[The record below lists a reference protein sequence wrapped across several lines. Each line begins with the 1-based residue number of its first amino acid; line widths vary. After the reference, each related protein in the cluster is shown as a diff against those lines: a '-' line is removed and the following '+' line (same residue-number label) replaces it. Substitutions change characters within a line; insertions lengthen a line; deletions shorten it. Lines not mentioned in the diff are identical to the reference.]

1 MEEILEEPLEQQQA
15 APGSWLP
22 KMIRSLNIQRLVLLD
37 VVKRDHDETAVTLEE
52 LPDDVS
58 EVLLVKLLKALGS
71 KNAYE
76 LEFDPQTNS
85 PVPGMISDYTL
96 QPDAAQFRDYA
107 IEFVRSLR
115 ESQPGGASTG
125 LLAVIE
131 GEVNL
136 GRALVLVKLERES
149 GLRLRSTGESYTLE
163 AVRDLVLTETTKLWK
178 CALFA
183 RIGTADTD
191 IVAVGCDKQQG
202 WGREMDMARFW
213 LGFLGCKLADR
224 PALNTRRFYEAVVDF
239 ADATLRE
246 PEDKEK
252 VYHHLLSQVAS
263 KKEQLSPEEFA
274 RDFVPEGQ
282 EEPFLGYL
290 EQRGVAREA
299 FDLDSTAVKSKLK
312 IRRYVTRRG
321 ARISAPI
328 ESEDWLEVWNDRV
341 IINDQIIEID

>member
-1 MEEILEEPLEQQQA
+1 MEEILEEPLEQQS

-22 KMIRSLNIQRLVLLD
+22 KMIRSLVIQRLVLLD
-37 VVKRDHDETAVTLEE
+37 VVRPGDDEASVTLEE
-52 LPDDVS
+52 LPEDVS

-71 KNAYE
+71 RNAYE

-85 PVPGMISDYTL
+85 PVPSMIRDYTL
-96 QPDAAQFRDYA
+96 QPDSAQFRDYA
-107 IEFVRSLR
+107 VEFVRTLR

-125 LLAVIE
+125 LLAVVE
-131 GEVNL
+131 GEVEL

-149 GLRLRSTGESYTLE
+149 GLRLRPAGASYSLE

-183 RIGTADTD
+183 RIGAADSD

-202 WGREMDMARFW
+202 WGKEMDIARFW
-213 LGFLGCKLADR
+213 LGFLGCRLADR
-224 PALNTRRFYEAVVDF
+224 PALTTRRFYDAVVDF

-246 PEDKEK
+246 PEQKEE

-263 KKEQLSPEEFA
+263 KKEQICPEDFA

-282 EEPFLGYL
+282 EEPFLGFL
-290 EQRGVAREA
+290 EQRGVQREA
-299 FDLDSTAVKSKLK
+299 FDLDTAAIKSKLK

-328 ESEDWLEVWNDRV
+328 ESEDWLEVWNDRIV
-341 IINDQIIEID
+341 INDQVIEID